1 LPHDLRSQLILIK
14 GTLLEIYNVG
24 PDGNLTI
31 LLEKTLY
38 GVAESL
44 AVLKGDRE
52 ASSVDALMITFRD
65 AKLSVMQWDVASHDL
80 VCSSLHYYEGN
91 KYSKAGW
98 EVFARGPLAVAD
110 PQGRCG
116 AVLFYRHLLA
126 VLPTMESEA
135 QLYGF
140 TEDTSNT
147 NQKLNNN
154 NNNNNNNNGSAAN
167 FANGYVD
174 NLASTGIKE
183 VRDAVFLHGYNEP
196 VLLVLHEV
204 EATWTGI
211 YSEKKDTCALTAL
224 SLNLSAKRHPKI
236 WGATKLP
243 SDAYAMVSCPSSGG
257 ALVLCQSMVLYY
269 EQGQQAGIVL
279 SQAALPSGGGAP
291 PPPLEFDMSQPPEK
305 VAGEY
310 ANKHVRDIHP
320 TAVSECIKFC
330 DKSMAESNLECD
342 AARATWLNDNTAL
355 LCLKHGQLLL
365 LVLEKRGGSVTIK
378 VAKAGSAP
386 PPSAACTLA
395 SDLIFLGSLAGDSLV
410 VKLSLAVHGLNTDD
424 GDAKQQL
431 PPSKRQK
438 TDTNDDEEDDSMD
451 EEEMFVYGMEDDD
464 AGYSAMPSYKMIV
477 ADTLLNHGPINDI
490 IIGKHDDSDPSSS
503 SKYILTCSGR
513 GKQGS
518 LIQMNQSVIPDIIT
532 SVPLPGVSDIFA
544 VHASSSNPL
553 HSYLLMS
560 FSSTNTTKV
569 LATGDELQ
577 EVTDSMTTFASD
589 TATLYAATLNDT
601 TNDGVFIIQAYSQG
615 MRLVSP
621 PPAAAAAAGDDA
633 SSTLKQEII
642 AEKELGSKI
651 AHVDAMDA
659 YVLVLLETKVAVLLQ
674 LVNGTLS
681 EIIRISNRSVEACCL
696 YRDTAGWV
704 SPQESILM
712 IVADG
717 HDTLEMYALPKKES
731 VWRCHCAA
739 QGYGV
744 LHHSDT
750 TIGDN
755 SSGGVFIVDVN
766 MTSFPAPS
774 DMRSD
779 LGKPMTVAPCSLP
792 VVVAL
797 TNDGRL
803 LAYRATSSSS
813 SAMMS
818 RIYLS
823 NMPPRISKNSVSKRR
838 RIASFHA
845 LGEHIPFSGFFIAGD
860 TPYWLIAHRGRLL
873 AHPHHHHH
881 QHHQGGGFTSG
892 FTPFHNVNCP
902 WGFITAESQQ
912 EISIAQFPSKTR
924 LDAPLPRMKIAMK
937 ATPLRITY
945 YPEAHLY
952 ALLMSK
958 QVAYIPYLP
967 EEEGGE
973 VQASYS
979 YALADAAAK
988 ASGIMQ
994 QGEVRLVQ
1002 PGSWNTVWQYA
1013 LLPGEKALSIA
1024 AVHLKDTTT
1033 SETIPFIAV
1042 GAGFLAG
1049 EDYPCSGRLIL
1060 FKVRKNTNT
1069 TTTTTTTTK
1078 QGWTGEVAYSRE
1090 FKGPV
1095 TSIAEV
1101 DGSLVISTGNRI
1113 ETCIISSSRVTVDDV
1128 TIDDGDDD
1136 DVGKAAGDDDI
1147 KVAYRLIR
1155 SAFHDGPILITS
1167 MQAIKSYILAGDVH
1181 HSVQFIQCTNEGKQ
1195 LQYLGKDFSKVEVDA
1210 VQFLISKSTLSL
1222 VVADKSGTLRM
1233 LVYDRRNPESW
1244 GGDRLLPCGL
1254 FHIGDTV
1261 ECMTRVQLAQISKD
1275 DTTVRQAVVYGTSNG
1290 CIGML
1295 APLAV
1300 SGEGGEVGEK
1310 LVLVQKALNRGLV
1323 HTGGLNPAAFRR
1335 RFGKIPAGAGGIVE
1349 WGKPVPLHGVLDGEL
1364 LGRMEELTVEEQE
1377 ELEKGGVDVD
1387 GVVGAMIEMNKA
1399 SVLF

>member
-1 LPHDLRSQLILIK
+1 MLPHDLRSQLVLIK
-14 GTLLEIYNVG
+14 GTLLEIYHVG

-65 AKLSVMQWDVASHDL
+65 AKLSVMQWDVTSHDL
-80 VCSSLHYYEGN
+80 ICSSLHYYEGN

-147 NQKLNNN
+147 NQKLNNSN
-154 NNNNNNNNGSAAN
+154 KNKNTKNSSSAAN

-174 NLASTGIKE
+174 NLASAGIKE

-196 VLLVLHEV
+196 VLLVLHEE

-243 SDAYAMVSCPSSGG
+243 SDAYALVSCPSSGG

-279 SQAALPSGGGAP
+279 SRAALPSGDGAP

-310 ANKHVRDIHP
+310 ANQHVRDVHP
-320 TAVSECIKFC
+320 AAVSECIKFC
-330 DKSMAESNLECD
+330 DKSMAESNLDCD

-365 LVLEKRGGSVTIK
+365 LLLEKRGSSVTIK

-395 SDLIFLGSLAGDSLV
+395 SDLIFLGSITGDSLV
-410 VKLSLAVHGLNTDD
+410 VKLTLAVDDVNTND
-424 GDAKQQL
+424 GDAMQQP
-431 PPSKRQK
+431 PPSKRQR
-438 TDTNDDEEDDSMD
+438 TDANDDEEDDDMD

-464 AGYSAMPSYKMIV
+464 AGYGAMPSYKMSV

-490 IIGKHDDSDPSSS
+490 IIGKHGNGDPSSS
-503 SKYILTCSGR
+503 LKYILTCSGR

-560 FSSTNTTKV
+560 FSTTNTTKV

-577 EVTDSMTTFASD
+577 EVTDNMKFASD
-589 TATLYAATLNDT
+589 TATLYAATLNDIK
-601 TNDGVFIIQAYSQG
+601 NDGVFIIQAYSQG

-621 PPAAAAAAGDDA
+621 PRPPPAAAGDDA

-651 AHVDAMDA
+651 AQVDAMDA
-659 YVLVLLETKVAVLLQ
+659 YVLVLLESKVAVIFQ
-674 LVNGTLS
+674 LVNGTIS
-681 EIIRISNRSVEACCL
+681 EIIRISDRPVEACCL

-704 SPQESILM
+704 SPQESIIL
-712 IVADG
+712 IIADG
-717 HDTLEMYALPKKES
+717 HDTLEMYALPKMES
-731 VWRCHCAA
+731 VWKCHGAA

-750 TIGDN
+750 SGGGN
-755 SSGGVFIVDVN
+755 GGGGVFIVDVN
-766 MTSFPAPS
+766 MTSFPATS

-779 LGKPMTVAPCSLP
+779 LGKPMMEAPCSLP

-803 LAYRATSSSS
+803 LAYRAISSSS
-813 SAMMS
+813 SSPAMMS

-823 NMPPRISKNSVSKRR
+823 NMPLRISNSIVSKRR
-838 RIASFHA
+838 RITSFHA

-881 QHHQGGGFTSG
+881 QHHQDGGFTSG

-912 EISIAQFPSKTR
+912 EISIAQFPIKTR
-924 LDAPLPRMKIAMK
+924 LDAPLPRMKIALK
-937 ATPLRITY
+937 VTPLRITY

-952 ALLMSK
+952 ALLVSK
-958 QVAYIPYLP
+958 QVAYVPYLP

-988 ASGIMQ
+988 ASGTIE

-1002 PGSWNTVWQYA
+1002 PGSWNTVWQHA

-1069 TTTTTTTTK
+1069 TNK
-1078 QGWTGEVAYSRE
+1078 HGWIVEVAYSRE

-1113 ETCIISSSRVTVDDV
+1113 ETCIISSSRKTVDDV
-1128 TIDDGDDD
+1128 TKVVDDD

-1222 VVADKSGTLRM
+1222 VVADMSGTLRM

-1254 FHIGDTV
+1254 FHIGETV

-1300 SGEGGEVGEK
+1300 SREGGEVGEK
-1310 LVLVQKALNRGLV
+1310 LVLVQEALIRGLV

-1377 ELEKGGVDVD
+1377 ELGKRGVDVD